1 MVEEGKTVDNYDDKI
16 EDLEKDLKNLGL
28 DNTDLDELKTQF
40 QRGALAGVE
49 FDASLEEIGEE
60 AEDLPKH
67 TVNTSEAIA
76 ELSSGIMGLVGMT
89 SSIENLF
96 DTFNDED
103 ASVIQKISAAM
114 GGLMSAG
121 TAVSGMYRG
130 LKSVSES
137 TFV

>member
-1 MVEEGKTVDNYDDKI
+1 
-16 EDLEKDLKNLGL
+16 LKDLKL
-28 DNTDLDELKTQF
+28 DNTDLDNLKNGF
-40 QRGALAGVE
+40 KKGALAGIE
-49 FDASLEEIGEE
+49 FETSLEEIGEE

-67 TVNTSEAIA
+67 TVKTSEAIA
-76 ELSSGIMGLVGMT
+76 ELGSGIMGLVGMT

-103 ASVIQKISAAM
+103 ASAIQKISAAM

-137 TFV
+137 TFI